1 MGAGAT
7 VSGAAVDRVLAVG
20 IAVTALGATV
30 LAWQAVGARQVIHPL
45 TLFYLLEAPSLA
57 LVGAWGLLRGSA
69 TLPWTMAG
77 ALFGFCIIGGFSI
90 GPAYLAADGLLG
102 AAALWRDRRA
112 WRLLPGRV
120 GLALLAA
127 IIQAVMMLTLIRVL
141 H

>member
-7 VSGAAVDRVLAVG
+7 VSGSAVDRVLAVG

-30 LAWQAVGARQVIHPL
+30 LAWQAVG
-45 TLFYLLEAPSLA
+45 
-57 LVGAWGLLRGSA
+57 
-69 TLPWTMAG
+69 
-77 ALFGFCIIGGFSI
+77 

-112 WRLLPGRV
+112 RRLLPGRV
-120 GLALLAA
+120 GLALLAT
-127 IIQAVMMLTLIRVL
+127 IVQAVMMLTLIRVL